1 LVNDFGWLSFDLV
14 LYIKME
20 FFPSI
25 PEPLGLAVLLHIG
38 RMSFSVVLEVGWV
51 FLEPE
56 FDAGVIET
64 ATIGVL
70 LSPSGTV
77 LSVQRLLAG
86 RMATGFAPLPDSG
99 IEGKKSLA
107 IRTPFRSHPGFPLA
121 VE

>member
-1 LVNDFGWLSFDLV
+1 
-14 LYIKME
+14 ME
-20 FFPSI
+20 FFSSI
-25 PEPLGLAVLLHIG
+25 PESLGLAILLDIG
-38 RMSFSVVLEVGWV
+38 RMSLSVALEIAGV

-64 ATIGVL
+64 ATIRML

-86 RMATGFAPLPDSG
+86 RLATGLPPLPYSR
-99 IEGKKSLA
+99 IEGKKPLA

-121 VE
+121 LE